1 MGGRGRKIDSEI
13 KKEVLNIINE
23 ASEKEVNISKI
34 CEYIGISKR
43 TYERW
48 KKKDVLIDKRKGAE
62 KRVANKLSEKERAEV
77 VNICCNEEYRDLN
90 PCEIVPILAEKGSY
104 IASEST
110 IYRILKE
117 RGLNKSRN
125 NTKSPNRNNRPDELL
140 ATGPNQVWSWDITYL
155 KTDVKGKYYYLYL
168 YMDVWSRVI
177 VGWGIFEEESG
188 EIASML
194 FKNICN
200 KLNVTGIRLHSD
212 NGAPMKSANML
223 ATLFFLGV
231 IPSFSRPRV
240 SNDNPYSES
249 LFKTL
254 KYTAGYPGYFRKLE
268 DARNWM
274 EKFENWYNYE
284 HRHSMINYVTPMQRH
299 NGEDKNILEIRKETY
314 EKAKMK
320 NPERWSK
327 HCKNWEYK
335 EKVYLNMRKNININ
349 NTSKN
354 VC

>member
-1 MGGRGRKIDSEI
+1 MEIRKEI
-13 KKEVLNIINE
+13 IENVENSLHE
-23 ASEKEVNISKI
+23 QVRLSTI
-34 CEYIGISKR
+34 CQYIGISER

-48 KKKDVLIDKRKGAE
+48 KKENGLLDKRKGSA
-62 KRVANKLSEKERAEV
+62 KHVVNKLSEQQRDEV
-77 VNICCNEEYRDLN
+77 VKTCCNEEYRDLN
-90 PCEIVPILAEKGSY
+90 PCEIVPILAENGIY
-104 IASEST
+104 MASEST
-110 IYRILKE
+110 IYRIFKE

-125 NTKSPNRNNRPDELL
+125 NTKTPNRENKPDELL

-168 YMDVWSRVI
+168 FMDVWSRVI

-194 FKNICN
+194 FKNICK
-200 KLNVTGIRLHSD
+200 KLNLTGVRLHSD

-223 ATLFFLGV
+223 STLFFLGV

-254 KYTAGYPGYFRKLE
+254 KYTAGYPGYFVMLE

-274 EKFENWYNYE
+274 KKFENWYNYE

-299 NGEDKNILEIRKETY
+299 TGEDKKILEIRKETY
-314 EKAKMK
+314 KKAQMK

-327 HCKNWEYK
+327 HCKKWEYK
-335 EKVYLNMRKNININ
+335 E
-349 NTSKN
+349 N
-354 VC
+354 VCLNSREKVSTNMINKNAC